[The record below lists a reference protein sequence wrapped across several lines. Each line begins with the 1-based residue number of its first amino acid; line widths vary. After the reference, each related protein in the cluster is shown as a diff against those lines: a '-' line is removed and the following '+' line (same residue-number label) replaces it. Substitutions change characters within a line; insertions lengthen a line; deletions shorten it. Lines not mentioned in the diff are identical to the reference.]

1 MNKTLAILIALATAT
16 FAEATLANPAR
27 DAIIAKLAAEAK
39 AANPAFAGFS
49 AERGGAFFRASQTGG
64 SAETPSCTSCH
75 GANPQD
81 AGKTRANKA
90 IAPIAVSK
98 TPDRFTDPDKV
109 TLWFDRNCKGVL
121 GRVCTPLEK
130 GDFLTFMAGQ

>member
-1 MNKTLAILIALATAT
+1 MNKTLAILIALATAM
-16 FAEATLANPAR
+16 FAVATLANPAR
-27 DAIIAKLAAEAK
+27 DAIVAKLAAEAK
-39 AANPAFAGFS
+39 ATDPAFAGFS
-49 AERGGAFFRASQTGG
+49 AARGGAFFRASQTGG

-81 AGKTRANKA
+81 AGKTRANKV
-90 IAPIAVSK
+90 IAPMAVSK
-98 TPDRFTDPDKV
+98 TADRFTDPDKV

-130 GDFLTFMAGQ
+130 GDFITFMAGQ